1 MACDVLLLAMIWLC
15 CGYYLLKRKLTIED
29 SLVEKDPKSP
39 HVNFCCDL
47 RVINMISDIAR
58 KFD

>member
-1 MACDVLLLAMIWLC
+1 MWEASLLVLLC

-29 SLVEKDPKSP
+29 SLVEKDSKSP

-47 RVINMISDIAR
+47 GMFDSFLDFSIAI
-58 KFD
+58 FLE